1 MPMEVFEP
9 DIRRKSCPM
18 KFLFP
23 IFCNILTKN
32 LHISV
37 ESDFEETGIK
47 AMPNSR
53 EHSRITANAVALV
66 DSGNIPVAALVKE
79 YCNYPDFY
87 FSDPEKFAP
96 YYFETDGIQFHYPPD
111 TPYNDL
117 YRYWTFRDG
126 SLRRLRKFR
135 NDNYIHMT
143 NGFRHY
149 LTKCIRTEDSEE
161 MLKFAGCLLHVLE
174 DALFSLHAMEGPGG
188 TDLMFLDRLNFFEKP
203 PTEQLVDISALEME
217 DVTGYTPCRLGGSVE
232 ETVMNLY
239 TEYVRKNRDSRRCC
253 FQFLM
258 ARHNHSSP
266 EEISAPV
273 RQMYYNTVTLCAD
286 VLHTILNLRQ
296 GLPAKARDYFLTEIE
311 PFAFPHGGSGSIAFR
326 FRSYGQDVSFDRQGN
341 PVPLTVVVNGEN
353 TVFKH
358 GFSFGVHYE
367 NALLFQLPEG
377 MFSSFIATVGLAA
390 DTVMKNPVTVKIINH
405 DSVISSFMLGL
416 CDAPSREI
424 AIPSPGGVFGI
435 QEFSDRPSGT
445 LIIGQPLLKANRFA
459 SEPFHIL

>member
-1 MPMEVFEP
+1 
-9 DIRRKSCPM
+9 
-18 KFLFP
+18 
-23 IFCNILTKN
+23 
-32 LHISV
+32 
-37 ESDFEETGIK
+37 
-47 AMPNSR
+47 MPNSR
-53 EHSRITANAVALV
+53 EHSKITANAVALV
-66 DSGNIPVAALVKE
+66 DSGNIPVAELIKE

-87 FSDPEKFAP
+87 FSDPERFGP

-117 YRYWTFRDG
+117 YRYWTFRNG
-126 SLRRLRKFR
+126 CLRRLHKFR

-149 LTKCIRTEDSEE
+149 LAKCIRTEDSEE
-161 MLKFAGCLLHVLE
+161 MLKFAGYLLHVLE
-174 DALFSLHAMEGPGG
+174 DALFSLHALEGPGG
-188 TDLMFLDRLNFFEKP
+188 TDLMFLDRLGFFEKP
-203 PTEQLVDISALEME
+203 PTEQLVEISALEME
-217 DVTGYTPCRLGGSVE
+217 DVADYIPRSLGSSID

-239 TEYVRKNRDSRRCC
+239 TEYARKNRDSRRCC

-258 ARHNHSSP
+258 ARYNHSSP

-273 RQMYYNTVTLCAD
+273 RQMYYNAVTLCAD

-311 PFAFPHGGSGSIAFR
+311 PFAFPLGGSGSMAFR
-326 FRSYGQDVSFDRQGN
+326 FRSYGQDISFDRQGN
-341 PVPLTVVVNGEN
+341 PVSLTTIVNGKK
-353 TVFKH
+353 TVFQY

-377 MFSSFIATVGLAA
+377 MFSSFTATIGLAP
-390 DTVMKNPVTVKIINH
+390 DTATKNPVTVKMINH
-405 DSVISSFMLGL
+405 DSVISSFALELHDG
-416 CDAPSREI
+416 PSQEI

-459 SEPFHIL
+459 PEPFHIL